1 VSTTIQRPPFLDHL
15 PEDLQAQ
22 IMRHARQQRVKAG
35 TEIFGPGKP
44 AQNLY
49 LLVSGTLRVQKL
61 AESGREMVL
70 YRVHAGESCILTT
83 ACLLAHEDYAAT
95 GIAETDLE
103 VIAVP
108 QTVFDELIAT
118 SEAFRGLI
126 FKAYSRRITDLL
138 TVIEEVA
145 FRRVDLRLAAKLID
159 LAGDGDEVR
168 ATHQDLA
175 IELGTAREVVS
186 RQLQDFQ
193 RRGWLALSRGTLTI
207 TNRDALARFAQS
219 AGSIAV

>member
-1 VSTTIQRPPFLDHL
+1 
-15 PEDLQAQ
+15 
-22 IMRHARQQRVKAG
+22 MRHARQQRVKAG

-219 AGSIAV
+219 ASAIAV

>member
-1 VSTTIQRPPFLDHL
+1 
-15 PEDLQAQ
+15 
-22 IMRHARQQRVKAG
+22 MRHARQQRVKAG

-219 AGSIAV
+219 ASSIVV